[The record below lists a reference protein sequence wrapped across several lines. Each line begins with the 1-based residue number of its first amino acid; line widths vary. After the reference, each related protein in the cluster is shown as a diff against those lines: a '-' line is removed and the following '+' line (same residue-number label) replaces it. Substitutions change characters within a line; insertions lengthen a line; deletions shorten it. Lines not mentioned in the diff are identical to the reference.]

1 MPRKNLATWRINGP
15 WVDDRQG
22 INSIRVIRVLLP
34 LRWRIWKQAFER
46 WKGRM
51 FVFDRR
57 LLFVNQR
64 WNEEKEILYRNFS
77 YSMLDFVTMIIYVN
91 DDTRSSV
98 GNEIYVPCSSPIS
111 TVRIFD
117 IVVSIL
123 VPLLFLYYDLFHE
136 THVQAYSPSS
146 EIYLFF
152 ELFWEKVWKINK
164 LVFL

>member
-1 MPRKNLATWRINGP
+1 MTNLKT
-15 WVDDRQG
+15 G
-22 INSIRVIRVLLP
+22 IWTMGKEGCSSSIEGFYSSIRGETKRRKYYTEIFLIP
-34 LRWRIWKQAFER
+34 CCFE
-46 WKGRM
+46 
-51 FVFDRR
+51 
-57 LLFVNQR
+57 
-64 WNEEKEILYRNFS
+64 
-77 YSMLDFVTMIIYVN
+77 DFVTMIIYVN

-152 ELFWEKVWKINK
+152 ELFWEKVRKINK

>member
-15 WVDDRQG
+15 WVDDRQS
-22 INSIRVIRVLLP
+22 INSIRVIRVL

-46 WKGRM
+46 WGRKD
-51 FVFDRR
+51 VR
-57 LLFVNQR
+57 LRSKAFIRQR
-64 WNEEKEILYRNFS
+64 WNEEKKILYRNFS

-111 TVRIFD
+111 TIRIFD

-123 VPLLFLYYDLFHE
+123 VPPPFLYYDLFHE
-136 THVQAYSPSS
+136 THAEAYSRLFHDHLKYISS
-146 EIYLFF
+146 SSSF
-152 ELFWEKVWKINK
+152 EKKFGKLIN
-164 LVFL
+164 